1 MVMLRVALPPTQFV
15 VQGVFGEPLHES
27 KVVDSKSTAAKTIRK
42 FIEPPN
48 VPGTI
53 LSPAYQELL
62 AKGELM
68 FNRSMRPPGFHS
80 TKSWVRLVSWLCHS
94 LCYLWRYNTCAFGR
108 VEDIDF
114 WQNVKQQ
121 R

>member
-1 MVMLRVALPPTQFV
+1 
-15 VQGVFGEPLHES
+15 
-27 KVVDSKSTAAKTIRK
+27 
-42 FIEPPN
+42 
-48 VPGTI
+48 
-53 LSPAYQELL
+53 
-62 AKGELM
+62 M

-114 WQNVKQQ
+114 CQNVKQQ